1 MISNISDH
9 LRTRRS
15 ADHGHHAAPFGHG
28 APFGHA
34 PLHHAPVHHAAPL
47 HHAAPFHHAPV
58 HHATAHHAPA
68 YHEHTPIHQEL
79 HLNHG
84 PVHHAPVHHEPG
96 YGHAPH
102 HAPNPISTFV
112 KTDPHANFKWGVKH
126 LAGVQYGK

>member
-1 MISNISDH
+1 MRSTISATILLVLATSYVQAGTWVYHKDAADH
-9 LRTRRS
+9 LRTQRS

-34 PLHHAPVHHAAPL
+34 PV
-47 HHAAPFHHAPV
+47 
-58 HHATAHHAPA
+58 HHAPA
-68 YHEHTPIHQEL
+68 HHGHTPIHQEL

-84 PVHHAPVHHEPG
+84 PVHHAPVHHDA

>member
-15 ADHGHHAAPFGHG
+15 PDHGAGHHAAPFGHG
-28 APFGHA
+28 DPFGHA
-34 PLHHAPVHHAAPL
+34 PLHHAPVHHAAP
-47 HHAAPFHHAPV
+47 FHHAPV
-58 HHATAHHAPA
+58 HHAPAHHG
-68 YHEHTPIHQEL
+68 HTPSHQEI

-84 PVHHAPVHHEPG
+84 PVHHAPVHHEPA

-126 LAGVQYGK
+126 LAGVQYGR